1 MAIEGVVEEVATNL
15 EEVAEVTRRI
25 DTRGV
30 GFFLGGFVVGAS
42 VGFYFGR
49 RWNREKLRLEAF
61 KDSQAEVEKI
71 REVYRDGSRTVVVQE
86 KPSVEEVIEKRGYS
100 TNAERGID
108 ESPAR
113 PLRAPVPVQPTHVK
127 APPVVIYEGGK
138 DKNDNWNYPHELA
151 QRSPD
156 EPYVIHQDEFSNNES
171 GYEHTTYTY
180 YAGDDVLVD
189 TDGTPVPHGDL
200 VVGQDNLKWGHGAD
214 DIDVVFV
221 RNDRLNL
228 EIEICRSPKSYEEE
242 ILGLDRNDET

>member
-25 DTRGV
+25 DTRAV
-30 GFFLGGFVVGAS
+30 GFLFGGLVVGAS

-71 REVYRDGSRTVVVQE
+71 REVYAAKTVAAKP
-86 KPSVEEVIEKRGYS
+86 KPSVEEVIEERGYS
-100 TNAERGID
+100 TQE
-108 ESPAR
+108 R
-113 PLRAPVPVQPTHVK
+113 PLKAPVPVATVVA

-138 DKNDNWNYPHELA
+138 DKNDNWNYPHELS

-156 EPYVIHQDEFSNNES
+156 APYVIHQDEFSNNES

-242 ILGLDRNDET
+242 ILGLERDDET